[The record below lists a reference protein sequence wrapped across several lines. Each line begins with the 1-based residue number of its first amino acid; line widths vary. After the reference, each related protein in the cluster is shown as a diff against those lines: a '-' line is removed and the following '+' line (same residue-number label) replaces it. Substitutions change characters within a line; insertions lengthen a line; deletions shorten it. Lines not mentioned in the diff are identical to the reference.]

1 MNSLDAIHLIDD
13 LYNSWYSRVVKYV
26 VRVTGKPGEAEDI
39 VQEAFME
46 LYRQLR
52 TGRQINNPQGWV
64 VRVVQRMIFKR
75 RQQWIQE
82 HWQEPLE
89 DARAQ
94 TQTSR
99 QEALQGWECEQTHKL
114 LGVLTPRE
122 EEVLLLRLDSLK
134 YKEIAETLEISS
146 NSVSTLLAR
155 ALKKLKE
162 AVQRKPLPGIM
173 RHHVED

>member
-1 MNSLDAIHLIDD
+1 MNPKDATHLVEG
-13 LYNSWYSRVVKYV
+13 LYASWYNRVVRYV
-26 VRVTGKPGEAEDI
+26 IRVTGKPGEAEDI

-52 TGRQINNPQGWV
+52 EGRQIHNPQGWV
-64 VRVVQRMIFKR
+64 VRVVQRMIIR
-75 RQQWIQE
+75 RRHQWNQE
-82 HWQEPLE
+82 QRQEPLE
-89 DARAQ
+89 VAGAQ
-94 TQTSR
+94 IQTSR
-99 QEALQGWECEQTHKL
+99 QEALQGWECEQTRKL
-114 LGVLTPRE
+114 LGILTPRE

-134 YKEIAETLEISS
+134 YREIAEALEISS